1 MDLFTVLF
9 YQPIFNLLVILYRA
23 FGGNLGL
30 AIIAV
35 GILVRLIMFPLT
47 LRQAKSMP
55 KNMQTREKMNE
66 LKELYKDDK
75 ETLNKEMIKLNS
87 ESMPYVL
94 QGCLQLILQ
103 LIVFINVDRVIRGA
117 FGGTGVGEFNAL
129 AYPFVPGFAEGEQF
143 NSNFLGIFDLSQTPA
158 AANAQGGTIALI
170 YLAVVAVTGIVQY
183 FSMKAAFGAQE
194 KITNL
199 MTENKKSKNES
210 KKEKKKNKDGKEEK
224 EGENQDMQ
232 KIMNQTTK
240 QTMILLPILLTLGAY
255 NFAVG
260 LSFYWITQGAFAIIQ
275 QLYINKVN
283 LRNVEQMLNTK
294 E

>member
-1 MDLFTVLF
+1 MDLFTILF

-30 AIIAV
+30 AII
-35 GILVRLIMFPLT
+35 GIGLLVRLIMFPLT

-66 LKELYKDDK
+66 LKEKYKDDK

-87 ESMPYVL
+87 ESMPFVL

-117 FGGTGVGEFNAL
+117 FGGTGISEFNNL
-129 AYPFVPGFAEGEQF
+129 NYPFVNEFGAGEQF
-143 NSNFLGIFDLSQTPA
+143 NGSFLGIFDLAQTPA
-158 AANAQGGTIALI
+158 DANALGGTTALI
-170 YLAVVAVTGIVQY
+170 YIAVVVLTGVIQY

-194 KITNL
+194 KITNI
-199 MTENKKSKNES
+199 MTEHKKTKNEG
-210 KKEKKKNKDGKEEK
+210 KKDKKKDEK

-232 KIMNQTTK
+232 KIMSQTTK
-240 QTMILLPILLTLGAY
+240 QTMILLPVLLALGAY
-255 NFAVG
+255 NFPIG

-283 LRNVEQMLNTK
+283 LKNVEQMLNTK